1 MHAMGRAR
9 SQAIGAKPPVENQS
23 GSRSVAAQ
31 SAVGLAG
38 TVRRGAKWGS
48 GLDVFGRGPTTA
60 PETPVGRPASERHCT
75 FFPYGPRLR
84 HRLKALHYLI
94 HNAGRLTTCDGLTA
108 RLHRGP
114 SSARTILRPLHRG
127 GGRSALR
134 ETKSYLDGNTQSG
147 VLRCKKVPQSM
158 TC

>member
-1 MHAMGRAR
+1 MSRVCTRWAGRDPKPLGR
-9 SQAIGAKPPVENQS
+9 SLPSRIKVVLEVWLRSPQS
-23 GSRSVAAQ
+23 
-31 SAVGLAG
+31 GLAG

-94 HNAGRLTTCDGLTA
+94 HNAGRLTTC
-108 RLHRGP
+108 
-114 SSARTILRPLHRG
+114 
-127 GGRSALR
+127 
-134 ETKSYLDGNTQSG
+134 
-147 VLRCKKVPQSM
+147 
-158 TC
+158 